1 MGSIRL
7 CHLLVAITCLAG
19 CFQQLQVI
27 KFRPDGSGTLEVTV
41 AVNRKMAA
49 MMGVP
54 TKPTPLP
61 GGELQKLEDEI
72 KLSASRYGD
81 VTLLSTELIDTA
93 EHVGVRASY
102 GFKDINKVKL
112 REAPDP
118 PLPQIG
124 GPKTQE
130 PTESVSFRFATERDG
145 TKVLTVVSPDW
156 SADKNRNR
164 PTKKAN
170 YRDTA
175 EMKEIFSG
183 MKLAGWIE
191 VEGTVV
197 KTNSPHRE
205 GSKVILYEFDFD
217 QILTDPQGFNKLM
230 EANLESL
237 QEAKRSLGNIKGVKI
252 GFEPEIIIE
261 FK

>member
-1 MGSIRL
+1 
-7 CHLLVAITCLAG
+7 
-19 CFQQLQVI
+19 
-27 KFRPDGSGTLEVTV
+27 
-41 AVNRKMAA
+41 
-49 MMGVP
+49 
-54 TKPTPLP
+54 
-61 GGELQKLEDEI
+61 
-72 KLSASRYGD
+72 
-81 VTLLSTELIDTA
+81 
-93 EHVGVRASY
+93 
-102 GFKDINKVKL
+102 
-112 REAPDP
+112 
-118 PLPQIG
+118 
-124 GPKTQE
+124 
-130 PTESVSFRFATERDG
+130 
-145 TKVLTVVSPDW
+145 VLTVVSSDW